1 MEIYKF
7 FASEMETPLSFG
19 WFHLIW
25 VAIMIIATVFMCIKL
40 KDCSDKTFRIITFAG
55 WLLIAL
61 FETYK
66 QIIFTFYNDSPTL
79 TADYQ
84 WYAFPFQLCS
94 SPLYVLPFIAFLKDG
109 RLRNMLIA
117 YMSTFSLFGGLVVFI
132 YPNDVF
138 IELIGINIQTMVHH
152 GLQIVFGI
160 WFMVYNRKKANFKY
174 LLGAIPVFV
183 VFSAIA
189 ILLNETLGAYIVSTG
204 EDFSMFYISSHVE
217 NHLPI
222 LSDVY
227 KAVPWGVF
235 LIAYLV
241 GFCLVSALIFYIMVG
256 IMALVKLIKKLVKK
270 EKTVTVSESIENVEV
285 TQPAKENENE

>member
-1 MEIYKF
+1 MKIMEKIYEF
-7 FASEMETPLSFG
+7 FAGEMPTPPSFG
-19 WFHLIW
+19 WFHFMW
-25 VAIMIIATVFMCIKL
+25 VAIMIGLTVFMCIKF
-40 KDCSDKTFRIITFAG
+40 KNCSDKTFRTITLIG
-55 WLLIAL
+55 WILIVVL
-61 FETYK
+61 EIYK
-66 QIIFTFYNDSPTL
+66 QIIFTFNNDSPTL

-94 SPLYVLPFIAFLKDG
+94 SPLYVLPFIAFMKDG
-109 RLRNMLIA
+109 KIRDMLIA
-117 YMSTFSLFGGLVVFI
+117 FISTFSLFGGLIVFI

-160 WFMVYNRKKANFKY
+160 FYMVYNRKKTNFKY
-174 LLGAIPVFV
+174 FLGAIPVFV
-183 VFSAIA
+183 LLSGIA

-204 EDFSMFYISSHVE
+204 EDFSMFYISSLVP

-241 GFCLVSALIFYIMVG
+241 GFCLVSALIYYIMVG
-256 IMALVKLIKKLVKK
+256 IMALVRFISS
-270 EKTVTVSESIENVEV
+270 KTKNNTKVTA
-285 TQPAKENENE
+285 TENEKE